1 MPAEGLELVDTNV
14 IVYAFDRGQPAYQ
27 AAAEALLRR
36 LREQG
41 TLCLSTQ
48 VLQETY
54 VTLTRKA
61 KTPLSPDEV
70 IELIDDLSAWPV
82 CGSDAALVRAAALLS
97 RDAVLSLWD
106 ALIVTAAARLG
117 AVRLYT
123 EDLNHGQVIAGVE
136 IVNPFR
142 GLR

>member
-14 IVYAFDRGQPAYQ
+14 IVYAFDRGQPEHQ

-36 LREQG
+36 LRERG

-48 VLQETY
+48 VLQEAY
-54 VTLTRKA
+54 VTLTRRA
-61 KTPLSPDEV
+61 KTPMTPDQA
-70 IELIDDLSAWPV
+70 IELIDDLAAWPV
-82 CGSDAALVRAAALLS
+82 CGSDAALVREAALLS

-106 ALIVTAAARLG
+106 ALIVSAAARLG
-117 AVRLYT
+117 AARLYT

-142 GLR
+142 DLG

>member
-1 MPAEGLELVDTNV
+1 MPVEGLELVDTNV
-14 IVYAFDRGQPAYQ
+14 IVYAFDRGQPEHQ

-36 LREQG
+36 LREAG
-41 TLCLSTQ
+41 TLCFSTQ
-48 VLQETY
+48 VLQESY

-61 KTPLSPDEV
+61 QTPLSQDEA

-82 CGSDAALVRAAALLS
+82 CGSDAGLVREAALLS

-106 ALIVTAAARLG
+106 ALIVAAAARIG

-136 IVNPFR
+136 VVNPFR
-142 GLR
+142 DLR